1 MSKPKQKNKAKPQT
15 LVSWIGGNDLKA
27 TGSTYAE
34 GQALGPIA
42 ATLKA
47 QAFDAV
53 ELLYNYPED
62 QVKPYLAWL
71 KKQTPVEI
79 RAHAVS
85 LSSPVDYGE
94 VYQAANKHLAEISA
108 TGTNVSILLSP
119 GTPTM
124 QSIWVLL
131 GKTRYPCQFY
141 QSSREQGVQQV
152 NIPFELSAE
161 YLPAAQSIDSAK
173 ISQLAEASAPI
184 NAAFDNIV
192 TRNPRMQSLKAQAQI
207 LAEREVPVL
216 IYGETGT
223 GKELFA
229 RAIHNAS
236 QRANKAFVP
245 VNCGAIPG
253 ELVDSVLFG
262 HKKGAFT
269 GATSDKP
276 GVFEQADGGTLF
288 LDEFGELEP
297 SVQVRLLRVL
307 QEGRFAPVGGT
318 KEQKVDVRLI
328 TATHRNLM
336 EAVANGSFRED
347 LFYRVAVGVL
357 HLPPLREREGDLSLL
372 TDTLIKAMSAHDS
385 ILDDKKISPDAKNI
399 ILQHPWRGNVRELQ
413 STLLRAALWCQGGV
427 ITAADIRQALFH
439 MPERETGLLNRD
451 VSQGIDIQALCDDLM
466 RHYIPLALDASQGKK
481 TRAAELLGFNN
492 YQTLE
497 NKMKKLNMI

>member
-1 MSKPKQKNKAKPQT
+1 MSKAKSRT
-15 LVSWIGGNDLKA
+15 LVCWIGGNDLSA
-27 TGSTYAE
+27 IDSTDAE

-47 QAFDAV
+47 QAFDAI

-71 KKQTPVEI
+71 NKQVATPI
-79 RAHAVS
+79 HAQAIS
-85 LSSPVDYGE
+85 LSSPINFGE
-94 VYQAANKHLAEISA
+94 IYVAANQHLARLVAEGSQL
-108 TGTNVSILLSP
+108 SILLSP
-119 GTPTM
+119 GTPAM
-124 QSIWVLL
+124 QAVWILL
-131 GKTRYPCQFY
+131 GKTRYPSQFY

-152 NIPFELSAE
+152 DIPFELSAE
-161 YLPAAQSIDSAK
+161 YVPAAKNLGSSK

-184 NAAFDNIV
+184 NAAFDNII
-192 TRNPRMQSLKAQAQI
+192 TRNPHMQTLKAQAQI
-207 LAEREVPVL
+207 LAERKVPVL

-236 QRANKAFVP
+236 DRANQSFVP
-245 VNCGAIPG
+245 VNCGAIPP

-269 GATSDKP
+269 GATTDKP
-276 GVFEQADGGTLF
+276 GVFEQANGGTLF

-307 QEGRFAPVGGT
+307 QEGAFVPVGGN

-336 EAVANGSFRED
+336 EAVANGNFRED

-372 TDTLIKAMSAHDS
+372 ANMILTALSEQDTELKG
-385 ILDDKKISPDAKNI
+385 KKISPDAMNI
-399 ILQHPWRGNVRELQ
+399 ILKHPWRGNVREMQ
-413 STLLRAALWCQGGV
+413 SSLLRAALWCQSTTM
-427 ITAADIRQALFH
+427 TAEDIRQALFQ
-439 MPERETGLLNRD
+439 MPERSSGLLDKN
-451 VSQGIDIQALCDDLM
+451 VSQGIDIQELCDDLM
-466 RHYIPLALDASQGKK
+466 RHYIPQALNAAQGKK
-481 TRAAELLGFNN
+481 SKAAELLGFNN

-497 NKMKKLNMI
+497 NKMKKLKLI